1 MDKLKVFL
9 SDDIIK
15 ITRRER
21 VNKMEMPIVSII
33 GKPNVGK
40 STLFNKI
47 VGRKVSIT
55 EDTPGVTRDRIYQEA
70 SWLGRKFLLID
81 TGGLDLKDE
90 DIFMSNIKSQVDL
103 ALDTSDVIIFLT
115 DGLLSVSPTDREIAN
130 YLRKT
135 NKKVV
140 LAVNKLDSKSAKEN
154 IYDFYE
160 LGLGT
165 PITISA
171 EQGSGVGDLLDEV
184 IQGMSIY
191 ESDEEE
197 DLIRVTFIGKPNVGK
212 SSLLNYISGEER
224 SIVTDI
230 PGTTR
235 DSIDSRITH
244 NGMDYILVDT
254 AGLRKKKK
262 INEKVERYS
271 VIRTLTAIERS
282 NVCVL
287 LIDATEGVSEQ
298 DSKIVGYAHDNHK
311 AIIIAV
317 NKWDAIVK
325 DNHSVKK
332 FEEDI
337 RQRLPFINYAPILF
351 ISAKTGQRVN
361 QLLDMVNLVNNNYNH
376 RIQTGVLNDILNRA
390 VLMNQPPSDKG
401 VRGKLYYGSQVSV
414 RPPRF
419 LLFVNNKE
427 LFHFSYLRYLENQ
440 IRDAYSFDGTPIIL
454 DLKNRGEKK

>member
-1 MDKLKVFL
+1 MD
-9 SDDIIK
+9 
-15 ITRRER
+15 
-21 VNKMEMPIVSII
+21 MPVVSII

-47 VGRKVSIT
+47 VGQKISIT
-55 EDTPGVTRDRIYQEA
+55 EDTPGVTRDRIYREA
-70 SWLGRKFLLID
+70 TWLGRNFLLID

-103 ALDTSDVIIFLT
+103 AVDTSDVIIFLT
-115 DGLLSVSPTDREIAN
+115 DGILGVSPTDREIAN

-135 NKKVV
+135 NKKVI
-140 LAVNKLDSKSAKEN
+140 LAVNKLDSKSARNN
-154 IYDFYE
+154 IYDFFE

-165 PITISA
+165 PVTIAA

-184 IQGMSIY
+184 IENMPIY
-191 ESDEEE
+191 KADEEDE
-197 DLIRVTFIGKPNVGK
+197 AIRVTFIGKPNVGK
-212 SSLLNYISGEER
+212 SSLLNYICGEER

-235 DSIDSRITH
+235 DSIDSKIKY

-262 INEKVERYS
+262 IVEKIERYS

-317 NKWDAIVK
+317 NKWDAIRK
-325 DNHSVKK
+325 DNDSTKK
-332 FEEDI
+332 FEIEI
-337 RQRLPFINYAPILF
+337 RTRLPFINYAPILF

-361 QLLDMVNLVNNNYNH
+361 QLLDMVNLANNNYNH

-390 VLMNQPPSDKG
+390 VLMKQPPSDKG

-419 LLFVNNKE
+419 LLFVNNRE
-427 LFHFSYLRYLENQ
+427 LFHFSYIRYLENQ
-440 IRDAYSFDGTPIIL
+440 IRNAYSFDGTPIIL
-454 DLKNRGEKK
+454 DLKNRGENK